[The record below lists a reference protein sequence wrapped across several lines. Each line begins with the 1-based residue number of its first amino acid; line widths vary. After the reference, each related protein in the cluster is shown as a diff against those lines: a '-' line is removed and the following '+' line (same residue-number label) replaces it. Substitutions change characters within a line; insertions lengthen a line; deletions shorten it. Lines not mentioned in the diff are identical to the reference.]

1 MNDRTLFII
10 ALLIALFLHTGIG
23 YLMLHDEQNR
33 IELYQQEE
41 LLAVTLIPTNEIEA
55 PADQTSDKEI
65 DEEINKEQ
73 ITPETAEAT
82 TIEESSDEMALEEE
96 SEDTQKEDEPSEADL
111 EENLEEDLEE
121 EATDEPLPYQRNT
134 SEDGEYL
141 QDHILPPREEGDYR
155 RIITTEENP
164 YQKLVDDAI
173 ALLEETPFL
182 DKNWEESEDDS
193 DQPNYY
199 SPQFIDLL
207 KQYNPQNFKE
217 NDVAVDDAV
226 NDSLDEIE
234 DEIKDDILN
243 EMLDEGNDEVVEIDE
258 ALEEMQKAESTPLIV
273 HYLDSP
279 DSEPMPIEMEKA
291 EEGEDE
297 KREKAE
303 VRAYRNIYNAAE
315 SHIRRLEY
323 NVSLKSTQ
331 CYDRYIKGQN
341 RQYRV
346 ALIIYENPLRTG
358 IYKSSGNDQLD
369 RCIVEMTNQFIQI
382 PAEMERIRKHAPR
395 RGDAYLLNASF

>member
-1 MNDRTLFII
+1 MNDRTLFLT
-10 ALLIALFLHTGIG
+10 ALLIALLLHAGIG

-41 LLAVTLIPTNEIEA
+41 LLAVTLIPTNEIE
-55 PADQTSDKEI
+55 PLTDQTSDKEI
-65 DEEINKEQ
+65 YEEIDEKINKEQ
-73 ITPETAEAT
+73 ITPETAEAPA
-82 TIEESSDEMALEEE
+82 IEESSDEMALEEE

-234 DEIKDDILN
+234 DEILN

-258 ALEEMQKAESTPLIV
+258 VLEEMQKAESTPLIV

-279 DSEPMPIEMEKA
+279 DSEPIPIEEEKQTD
-291 EEGEDE
+291 EE
-297 KREKAE
+297 KIEKAE

-382 PAEMERIRKHAPR
+382 PAEMERIRKHAPK

>member
-10 ALLIALFLHTGIG
+10 ALLIALILHASIG
-23 YLMLHDEQNR
+23 YLMLHDEQSR
-33 IELYQQEE
+33 IELYQQED
-41 LLAVTLIPTNEIEA
+41 LIAVTLLPNTPDSSAEEA
-55 PADQTSDKEI
+55 Q
-65 DEEINKEQ
+65 
-73 ITPETAEAT
+73 
-82 TIEESSDEMALEEE
+82 DEMIEE
-96 SEDTQKEDEPSEADL
+96 SEDEVTSTAETEEESQKD
-111 EENLEEDLEE
+111 EENLENLENNEKNTEIDDSSDE
-121 EATDEPLPYQRNT
+121 EAIEISAEETKESEEDEPLPYQRNI
-134 SEDGEYL
+134 SQDGEYL
-141 QDHILPPREEGDYR
+141 RDNILPPREEGDYR

-173 ALLEETPFL
+173 ALLEDTPFL
-182 DKNWEESEDDS
+182 DKNWDEAEDDS

-217 NDVAVDDAV
+217 NEAAIDDA
-226 NDSLDEIE
+226 LDEIHDE
-234 DEIKDDILN
+234 SDDEVSDEI
-243 EMLDEGNDEVVEIDE
+243 VEI
-258 ALEEMQKAESTPLIV
+258 EEITEEIEKTESTPLIV

-279 DSEPMPIEMEKA
+279 DSEPIPLEEEILVEEENPERA
-291 EEGEDE
+291 EI
-297 KREKAE
+297 K
-303 VRAYRNIYNAAE
+303 AYRNIYNAAE
-315 SHIRRLEY
+315 SQIRRLEY

-358 IYKSSGNDQLD
+358 VYKSSGNDQLD

>member
-10 ALLIALFLHTGIG
+10 ALLIALFLHAGIG

-33 IELYQQEE
+33 IEFYQQED
-41 LLAVTLIPTNEIEA
+41 LVAVTLIPANEIE
-55 PADQTSDKEI
+55 PLTDQTMESEI
-65 DEEINKEQ
+65 DQKTDEEIEEK
-73 ITPETAEAT
+73 
-82 TIEESSDEMALEEE
+82 IEEDATAPEVAELEASAEEERENAPGNESLEEDAEEREEAESEDIKDAEEE
-96 SEDTQKEDEPSEADL
+96 SDEA
-111 EENLEEDLEE
+111 
-121 EATDEPLPYQRNT
+121 LPYQRNI

-141 QDHILPPREEGDYR
+141 RDNILPPREAGDYR

-234 DEIKDDILN
+234 DEILN

-258 ALEEMQKAESTPLIV
+258 ALEERQKAASTPLIV

>member
-10 ALLIALFLHTGIG
+10 ALLIALFLHAGIG

-33 IELYQQEE
+33 IEFYQQED
-41 LLAVTLIPTNEIEA
+41 LVAVTLIPTNEIE
-55 PADQTSDKEI
+55 PLTDQTMESEI
-65 DEEINKEQ
+65 DQKTDEEI
-73 ITPETAEAT
+73 
-82 TIEESSDEMALEEE
+82 EE
-96 SEDTQKEDEPSEADL
+96 KV
-111 EENLEEDLEE
+111 EE
-121 EATDEPLPYQRNT
+121 EATAPEVAELEASTEEERESALGNESLEEDAEKREEAENEDTKDVEEESDEALPYQRNI

-141 QDHILPPREEGDYR
+141 QDNILPPREAGDYR

-234 DEIKDDILN
+234 DEILN
-243 EMLDEGNDEVVEIDE
+243 EMLDESNDEVVEIDE
-258 ALEEMQKAESTPLIV
+258 VLEEMQKAESTPLIV

-279 DSEPMPIEMEKA
+279 DSEPIPIEEEKQT
-291 EEGEDE
+291 EEE
-297 KREKAE
+297 KIEKAE

>member
-10 ALLIALFLHTGIG
+10 ALLIALFLHAGIG

-41 LLAVTLIPTNEIEA
+41 LLAVTLIPINEIEA
-55 PADQTSDKEI
+55 PADQTS

-73 ITPETAEAT
+73 ITPETVEAPA
-82 TIEESSDEMALEEE
+82 IEKSSDEMALEEE
-96 SEDTQKEDEPSEADL
+96 SEDTQKGDEPSEADL

-141 QDHILPPREEGDYR
+141 QDNILPPREAGDYR

-234 DEIKDDILN
+234 DEILN
-243 EMLDEGNDEVVEIDE
+243 EILDEGNDEVVEIDE
-258 ALEEMQKAESTPLIV
+258 VLKEMQKAESTPLIV

-279 DSEPMPIEMEKA
+279 DSEPIPIEEEKQTD
-291 EEGEDE
+291 EE
-297 KREKAE
+297 KIEKAE

>member
-1 MNDRTLFII
+1 MNDRTLFLT
-10 ALLIALFLHTGIG
+10 ALLIALLLHAGIG

-41 LLAVTLIPTNEIEA
+41 LLAVTLIPTNEVEA

-65 DEEINKEQ
+65 YEEIDEEQ
-73 ITPETAEAT
+73 IAPETVEAT
-82 TIEESSDEMALEEE
+82 TIEESSDEIALEEE

-111 EENLEEDLEE
+111 EGNLEEDLEE

-141 QDHILPPREEGDYR
+141 QDNILPPREAGDYR

-217 NDVAVDDAV
+217 NDVAVSDAV

-243 EMLDEGNDEVVEIDE
+243 EMLDESNDEVVEIDE
-258 ALEEMQKAESTPLIV
+258 VLEEMQKAESTPLIV

-279 DSEPMPIEMEKA
+279 DSEPIPIEEEKQTDEEKIEKA
-291 EEGEDE
+291 E
-297 KREKAE
+297 A
-303 VRAYRNIYNAAE
+303 RAYRNIYNAAE

>member
-1 MNDRTLFII
+1 MNDRTLFLT
-10 ALLIALFLHTGIG
+10 ALLIALLLHAGIG

-41 LLAVTLIPTNEIEA
+41 LLAVTLIPTSEVEA

-65 DEEINKEQ
+65 NEEIDEEQ
-73 ITPETAEAT
+73 IAPETVEAT

-141 QDHILPPREEGDYR
+141 QDNILPPREAGDYR

-182 DKNWEESEDDS
+182 DKNWEESEDES

-226 NDSLDEIE
+226 NNSLDEIE

-243 EMLDEGNDEVVEIDE
+243 EMLDDGNDEIVEIDE
-258 ALEEMQKAESTPLIV
+258 VLEEMQKAASTPLIV

-279 DSEPMPIEMEKA
+279 DSEPIPIEEEKQT
-291 EEGEDE
+291 EEE
-297 KREKAE
+297 KIEKAE